1 VSKNR
6 KTPRFDV
13 DYKQRLEQSRTA
25 SDAVRMPRLGYAQYR
40 VYDVETK
47 KDKVAPNS
55 QYGQHIGRGIR
66 PGPMNISYGS
76 GPSRKSSHNVTRHYN
91 NSNWQ
96 KLMWAFIDEIESFSQ
111 PAYDVR
117 WLKPKHVTLL
127 ELKGYRVELAQPG
140 DKGVKKNN
148 SYAPVKLGA

>member
-1 VSKNR
+1 MSKNR

-25 SDAVRMPRLGYAQYR
+25 SDAVRMPRLGYSKYR
-40 VYDVETK
+40 VYDIEK
-47 KDKVAPNS
+47 S
-55 QYGQHIGRGIR
+55 RGVSKGILN
-66 PGPMNISYGS
+66 GIYGS
-76 GPSRKSSHNVTRHYN
+76 SNTGKSSYNVTRQYN
-91 NSNWQ
+91 NGNWQ

-127 ELKGYRVELAQPG
+127 KLKGHRVEPAQPG
-140 DKGVKKNN
+140 DKSNKIQGKSGPVRLGV
-148 SYAPVKLGA
+148 